1 MVMVKG
7 FEDLLLLLRG
17 TSKAGELAAEALRD
31 AVPEDALNHVMHVL
45 VTKML
50 LEGDLLTRVN
60 SSLAI
65 RMLCLRN
72 REAFRSL
79 LLESAS
85 DGELLLL
92 SSLDVE
98 TIVEGK
104 KNGNVLLS
112 GVSTYGQFEGGDD
125 TSRCK
130 LYGKAWLQRQRR
142 AIQKRLGIESGAVED
157 ATAAEFMD
165 GAEDVVNEEDVAS
178 SKGNRGKR
186 KENR

>member
-1 MVMVKG
+1 MVKG

-104 KNGNVLLS
+104 K
-112 GVSTYGQFEGGDD
+112 
-125 TSRCK
+125 
-130 LYGKAWLQRQRR
+130 
-142 AIQKRLGIESGAVED
+142 KRERVI
-157 ATAAEFMD
+157 
-165 GAEDVVNEEDVAS
+165 
-178 SKGNRGKR
+178 KRGFYVWPI
-186 KENR
+186 